1 MFVYNPLVTTSSDND
16 FVYVDPN
23 RRVIIGPVEWLPS
36 GRAKAI
42 PIPTPEE
49 NVEEVKPSSAETTG
63 AKKDAKREERR
74 RKPRKKQYYPWCSY
88 RTAKRVYRVEG
99 KEKEAE
105 RSRPLEEAM
114 QKAVVEPY
122 WD

>member
-1 MFVYNPLVTTSSDND
+1 MTTPTDND

-23 RRVIIGPVEWLPS
+23 RRVVVGPVEWLPS
-36 GRAKAI
+36 GKAKAI
-42 PIPTPEE
+42 PIPAPEE
-49 NVEEVKPSSAETTG
+49 KVEEKQEEG
-63 AKKDAKREERR
+63 KKDGKREERR
-74 RKPRKKQYYPWCSY
+74 RKPHKKQYYPWCSY

-105 RSRPLEEAM
+105 RNRPLPEVM
-114 QKAVVEPY
+114 QKAVAQPY